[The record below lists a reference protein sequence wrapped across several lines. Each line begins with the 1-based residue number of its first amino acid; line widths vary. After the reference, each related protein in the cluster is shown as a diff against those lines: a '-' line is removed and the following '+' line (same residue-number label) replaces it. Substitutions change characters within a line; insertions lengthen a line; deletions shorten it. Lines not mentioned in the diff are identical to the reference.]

1 MEKWGAGEPTGS
13 IMEGLWENA
22 MQYCLVPLIIGSLVL
37 KIVLKFLKIQILSDF
52 INTRVFI
59 YKNLA

>member
-1 MEKWGAGEPTGS
+1 
-13 IMEGLWENA
+13 MEGLWGNA